1 MQGDLSKRLYSAE
14 QVRALDSQIINSF
27 SISGITLMERA
38 ARFAF
43 DSLLERWPSVKKLIV
58 FCGGGNNG
66 GDGYLIAAL
75 AAQKQLTVKLIA
87 VSSPS
92 TLNADALTAFTIAG
106 SAGLTAEPFS
116 EDCIN
121 SVRQDDVV
129 DDVVIVD
136 AMLGTGI
143 NKPVEGD
150 YALAIKLINE
160 HPSPTLA
167 VDIPSGL
174 SSDTGRP
181 LTTAIEADL
190 TCTFI
195 GKKLGQMTGLGR
207 SFIGELKF
215 NTLGAPSE
223 AYETVSSAAYALSM
237 SDLISEINT
246 RPKHAH
252 KGFYGHTLLIGG
264 NTGYAGAIALAAQAC
279 ARMGAG
285 LTSVATH
292 PSHANTVL
300 THCPEVMTKA
310 VKHGSQLSELLS
322 AASVI
327 VIGPGLGRDAWS
339 EQMLYHAI
347 LADKPMILDADAL
360 NILSIKSDWLTKR
373 TAPTLMTPHPG
384 EAARLLGSDTALVE
398 SDRLK
403 SVRLLSEKYDASVV
417 LKGSGTLIQ
426 KHRRATAL
434 CPYGNPGMASGGMGD
449 VLSGILGGL
458 WAQSE
463 WSQAYATDL
472 GVCLH
477 AKAAD
482 IAMRKSGE
490 RGMLASDLI
499 PIARQLLNRKE
510 TN

>member
-1 MQGDLSKRLYSAE
+1 MQGDLSQRLYNAE
-14 QVRALDSQIINSF
+14 QVRALDSHIINGY

-75 AAQKQLTVKLIA
+75 AAQKRLTVKLIA

-92 TLNADALTAFTIAG
+92 TLNADAHTAYTIAR

-121 SVRQDDVV
+121 RVRPDDA
-129 DDVVIVD
+129 VIVD

-150 YALAIKLINE
+150 YALAINLINE
-160 HPSPTLA
+160 HPSPILA

-181 LTTAIEADL
+181 LSTAIEADL

-215 NTLGAPSE
+215 NALGAPSE
-223 AYETVSSAAYALSM
+223 AYETVNSVAYTLSM
-237 SDLISEINT
+237 RDLIDEINT

-252 KGFYGHTLLIGG
+252 KGFYGHTLLVGG
-264 NTGYAGAIALAAQAC
+264 NIGYAGAIALAAQAC
-279 ARMGAG
+279 VRMGAG

-292 PSHANTVL
+292 PNHANTVL
-300 THCPEVMTKA
+300 THYPEVMTKA
-310 VKHGSQLSELLS
+310 VKHGNQLSELLNV
-322 AASVI
+322 ASVI
-327 VIGPGLGRDAWS
+327 VIGPGLGQDEWS

-360 NILSIKSDWLTKR
+360 NILANKPDWLNKR
-373 TAPTLMTPHPG
+373 NAPTLMTPHPG

-403 SVRLLSEKYDASVV
+403 SVRLLSEKFDASVV

-426 KHRRATAL
+426 KHRGATAL

-463 WSQAYATDL
+463 WSQSFATDL

-482 IAMRKSGE
+482 IAMQKSGE

-499 PIARQLLNRKE
+499 PIARQLLNRKK